1 MSLLNIFDD
10 EDGDVGVQMK
20 SDDLRTMRAV
30 HVTYIRMNLKRI
42 GSV

>member
-1 MSLLNIFDD
+1 MPLLNIFDD
-10 EDGDVGVQMK
+10 EDENVGGQMK

-30 HVTYIRMNLKRI
+30 HVTYISMNLKRI